1 LNQTQFKIRKLP
13 GKPKKRNTSAKVL
26 LARKSSLGKNKT
38 KTISQKK
45 KQKNKKKPRK
55 RKTKLYFL
63 DVQSRA

>member
-45 KQKNKKKPRK
+45 K
-55 RKTKLYFL
+55 KTKKQKKNQENEKPNFIF
-63 DVQSRA
+63 